1 MPGLREQFWARYRLE
16 ELNPAEW
23 EALCDGCGQCC
34 LLREIDDDHVSVFSV
49 ACELLDIEASRCS
62 NYAQRFKHVPE
73 CTQLTPGRVAEFD
86 WLPETCAYRRVHLQ
100 QPLPDWHPLLTGSD
114 ERMHEEGFSVRYYAL
129 GPHEVTEDEL
139 GDHII
144 ARWPLAEARA
154 AATKAR
160 HQD

>member
-1 MPGLREQFWARYRLE
+1 MPALREQFWARYRLE

-34 LLREIDDDHVSVFSV
+34 LLREIDDHHVSVFSV

-73 CTQLTPGRVAEFD
+73 CTQLTPGRVAEF
-86 WLPETCAYRRVHLQ
+86 HLQ